1 MDKMREKHVAEMQ
14 RLKDAIS
21 RTDSVTLKRDYQ
33 KAYRRMEKD
42 LRLYDAYRKESAVC

>member
-21 RTDSVTLKRDYQ
+21 RTDSVKLKRDYQ
-33 KAYRRMEKD
+33 KAYQKMEKD
-42 LRLYDAYRKESAVC
+42 LRLYDAYKKESAIC